1 MAPAPSPGLSP
12 ALREGITT
20 APGLAVLEAA
30 VQGAFAADVAPL
42 LARARTF
49 DGLLGDAV
57 GAFEPLLAGAPGRM
71 AALFRRRG
79 LRDPDGFARAIAVV
93 DAALQPAASRSLDAV
108 LARALVPQ
116 SALVTV
122 PLGTLFEPAEA
133 DALVAA
139 AAAAADDASPRPID
153 LRQRGGEAIDYS
165 GYLCVI
171 LKATRLCNLRCT
183 YCHDWSDEPRSTVG
197 FALML
202 RLVQQALAGGRAAVD
217 FVLHGGEPLMAG
229 RPWLLRLLALQAHLA
244 RPNQVV
250 RTHLQTNGTLVDAR
264 WLALLELF
272 GLRASV
278 SLDGPAIV
286 HDAVRRDVL
295 GRATWRR
302 AREAIAAIEARGLLS
317 GVLVVVGRATLE
329 LGPDRLLDFLR
340 DEGLDSV
347 CLLAERPL
355 AGAPGGVSRREYV
368 AFLAAVAAA
377 RDARGGPAV
386 QIREID
392 SVARLLAG
400 EGSGFCELAGSCVGT
415 FISVDGAGDVSHCDK
430 YVGDPAYVGG
440 NLWREP
446 LDAILKGP
454 RFAAMAAKATE
465 GILSE
470 AGCAY
475 SRLCRGWCPHERY
488 VAASEGGCCGLSP
501 LFDVLSRTRAA
512 AHG

>member
-1 MAPAPSPGLSP
+1 MSRVLSL
-12 ALREGITT
+12 ALSEGTTT
-20 APGLAVLEAA
+20 AAGFSALQAA
-30 VQGAFAADVAPL
+30 VQGAFAVEGAAL
-42 LARARTF
+42 MARARAF
-49 DGLLGDAV
+49 DEILGDTV
-57 GAFEPLLAGAPGRM
+57 GTFEPMLACAPGRL
-71 AALFRRRG
+71 AALLRRRG
-79 LRDPDGFARAIAVV
+79 LRDPDGLAGAV
-93 DAALQPAASRSLDAV
+93 AAVHAGLTPAASGSLDAV

-122 PLGTLFEPAEA
+122 PVQALFEESEA
-133 DALVAA
+133 AALVDAA
-139 AAAAADDASPRPID
+139 KEVTNVPNARPID
-153 LRQRGGEAIDYS
+153 LRQRGGEPIDYS

-183 YCHDWSDEPRSTVG
+183 YCHDWSEDKRSTVG
-197 FALML
+197 FPLML
-202 RLVQQALAGGRAAVD
+202 RLVQQALCGDRAAVD

-229 RPWLLRLLALQAHLA
+229 RPWLLRLLAMQAHLA

-250 RTHLQTNGTLVDAR
+250 RTHLQTNGTLLDAR

-278 SLDGPAIV
+278 SLDGPMML

-302 AREAIAAIEARGLLS
+302 TRDAISAIEARGLLS
-317 GVLVVVGRATLE
+317 GVLLVVGRATLE
-329 LGPDRLLDFLR
+329 LGPHRLLDFLR

-355 AGAPGGVSRREYV
+355 AGAPGSVSRREYV

-377 RDARGGPAV
+377 RASRGGHAI

-392 SVARLLAG
+392 SVAKLLDG

-430 YVGDPAYVGG
+430 YVGDPAYIGG
-440 NLWREP
+440 NLWQES

-501 LFDVLSRTRAA
+501 LFDVLSRARAA